1 MVIKPQD
8 PDPDPQ
14 HGFKFKLLNIFSLR
28 LDETLEVKVEL
39 PLFSPPADS
48 SVPDEE
54 DRASFCGQEEDK
66 DTVES
71 LLCETDPAIDTYA
84 LILR

>member
-1 MVIKPQD
+1 M
-8 PDPDPQ
+8 
-14 HGFKFKLLNIFSLR
+14 
-28 LDETLEVKVEL
+28 EL

-54 DRASFCGQEEDK
+54 DRASFCGQEEEE
-66 DTVES
+66 DTPES
-71 LLCETDPAIDTYA
+71 LLCETDQAIDTDA

>member
-1 MVIKPQD
+1 M
-8 PDPDPQ
+8 
-14 HGFKFKLLNIFSLR
+14 KL
-28 LDETLEVKVEL
+28 EL

-54 DRASFCGQEEDK
+54 EDRASFCGQEEEK
-66 DTVES
+66 DTAES
-71 LLCETDPAIDTYA
+71 LLCETDQAIDTDA

>member
-1 MVIKPQD
+1 M
-8 PDPDPQ
+8 
-14 HGFKFKLLNIFSLR
+14 
-28 LDETLEVKVEL
+28 EL

-54 DRASFCGQEEDK
+54 EDRASFCGQEEEK
-66 DTVES
+66 DTAES
-71 LLCETDPAIDTYA
+71 LFCETDQATDTDA

>member
-1 MVIKPQD
+1 
-8 PDPDPQ
+8 
-14 HGFKFKLLNIFSLR
+14 

-54 DRASFCGQEEDK
+54 EDRASFCGQEEEK
-66 DTVES
+66 DAPES
-71 LLCETDPAIDTYA
+71 LFCETDQAIDTDA

>member
-1 MVIKPQD
+1 M
-8 PDPDPQ
+8 
-14 HGFKFKLLNIFSLR
+14 
-28 LDETLEVKVEL
+28 EL

-54 DRASFCGQEEDK
+54 DRASFCGQEEEEK
-66 DTVES
+66 DTPEP
-71 LLCETDPAIDTYA
+71 LLCETDQAVNTDA

>member
-1 MVIKPQD
+1 
-8 PDPDPQ
+8 
-14 HGFKFKLLNIFSLR
+14 

-54 DRASFCGQEEDK
+54 EDRASFCGQEEEK
-66 DTVES
+66 DTPEF
-71 LLCETDPAIDTYA
+71 CETDKAIDTDA

>member
-1 MVIKPQD
+1 
-8 PDPDPQ
+8 
-14 HGFKFKLLNIFSLR
+14 

-48 SVPDEE
+48 SAPDEEE
-54 DRASFCGQEEDK
+54 DRASFCGQEEEK
-66 DTVES
+66 DTAES
-71 LLCETDPAIDTYA
+71 LFCETDQAIDTDA

>member
-1 MVIKPQD
+1 M
-8 PDPDPQ
+8 
-14 HGFKFKLLNIFSLR
+14 
-28 LDETLEVKVEL
+28 EL

-54 DRASFCGQEEDK
+54 EDRASFCGQEEEK

-71 LLCETDPAIDTYA
+71 LFCETEQAADTDA

>member
-1 MVIKPQD
+1 
-8 PDPDPQ
+8 
-14 HGFKFKLLNIFSLR
+14 

-54 DRASFCGQEEDK
+54 EDRASFCGQEEEK
-66 DTVES
+66 DTAES
-71 LLCETDPAIDTYA
+71 LLCETDQATDTEA

>member
-1 MVIKPQD
+1 M
-8 PDPDPQ
+8 
-14 HGFKFKLLNIFSLR
+14 
-28 LDETLEVKVEL
+28 EL

-54 DRASFCGQEEDK
+54 EDRASFCGQEEEK
-66 DTVES
+66 DTPEF
-71 LLCETDPAIDTYA
+71 CETDKAIDTDA

>member
-1 MVIKPQD
+1 
-8 PDPDPQ
+8 
-14 HGFKFKLLNIFSLR
+14 

-54 DRASFCGQEEDK
+54 DRASFCGQEEEK
-66 DTVES
+66 DTAES
-71 LLCETDPAIDTYA
+71 LFCETDQAVATDA

>member
-1 MVIKPQD
+1 M
-8 PDPDPQ
+8 
-14 HGFKFKLLNIFSLR
+14 
-28 LDETLEVKVEL
+28 EL

-48 SVPDEE
+48 SVADEE
-54 DRASFCGQEEDK
+54 EDGTSFCGQEEK

-71 LLCETDPAIDTYA
+71 LFCETDQATVTDA